1 MFILSTETLNLNF
14 DILMG
19 RFLLDNLP
27 TLKPRSIRI
36 FLCAPYNGI
45 FALHLQSQFLY

>member
-1 MFILSTETLNLNF
+1 MSISPVETLDLNF
-14 DILMG
+14 DLLMG

-36 FLCAPYNGI
+36 FLCAPFNGI
-45 FALHLQSQFLY
+45 FA